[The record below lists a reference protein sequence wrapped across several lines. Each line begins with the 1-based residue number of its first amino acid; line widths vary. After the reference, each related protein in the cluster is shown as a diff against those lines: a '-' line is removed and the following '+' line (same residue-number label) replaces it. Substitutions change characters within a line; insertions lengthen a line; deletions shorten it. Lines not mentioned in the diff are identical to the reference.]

1 MTDPEA
7 SSELERII
15 KTAGVELQHIH
26 PGLFSAEGFQRLKDR
41 IDEYIGELTVES
53 VKVAKRHQ
61 SDSVSPA
68 YVDQASEHLT
78 SGKPARWQRVVGG
91 IGNCFRRWPG
101 GSGLHGSIGS
111 VFYARISSQ
120 CHLHCCGH
128 AGFHVPHHE
137 GISGRRRITPKLFR
151 EFSFLVPHETHVFSF
166 SIRACC

>member
-26 PGLFSAEGFQRLKDR
+26 QGLFSAEGFQRLKDR

-91 IGNCFRRWPG
+91 IGGIVFG
-101 GSGLHGSIGS
+101 VGLAAAGSMVQSAQYSTRGFLLS
-111 VFYARISSQ
+111 VICIVVGMPAFM
-120 CHLHCCGH
+120 
-128 AGFHVPHHE
+128 FHIMKE
-137 GISGRRRITPKLFR
+137 
-151 EFSFLVPHETHVFSF
+151 
-166 SIRACC
+166 